1 MWTFN
6 TLIHRFVTL
15 LTLNF
20 SFLVCGPFCG
30 LFKHPN
36 AIKKNTR
43 RLYTYISRARERFIG
58 ENKDRDR
65 ESREGE
71 RLFERR

>member
-30 LFKHPN
+30 LLNTQN
-36 AIKKNTR
+36 AIKKTR
-43 RLYTYISRARERFIG
+43 VVYLARERFIG